1 MERERERG
9 INGDILEEKIFVW
22 RRYFERDI
30 FGIWWK
36 EKKKERKRKEE
47 KGKEIVKEKIF
58 SLTWNSK
65 ISET

>member
-1 MERERERG
+1 MQSGGDEVSPLANGGRPWREREKEG

-36 EKKKERKRKEE
+36 EKKKK
-47 KGKEIVKEKIF
+47 
-58 SLTWNSK
+58 L
-65 ISET
+65 